1 MKTIAIIFAILL
13 ACLALGAQAET
24 VVLTTPDPFTDI
36 RMGSTVERAANGS
49 TKRSRAVT
57 IAFRKLYPCPSTG
70 KRTGACPG
78 WALDHP
84 IPLDCGGRD
93 IVANMQWLPDQIK
106 SAPGPYSKDHFE
118 RRIYGGRGISAGCP

>member
-1 MKTIAIIFAILL
+1 MKKILLAFVL
-13 ACLALGAQAET
+13 ACLALVALADT

-36 RMGSTVERAANGS
+36 RMGSTVERAANGT
-49 TKRSRAVT
+49 TKRSRAVI
-57 IAFRKLYPCPSTG
+57 IAFRKLYACPSTG

-78 WALDHP
+78 WAIDHP

-106 SAPGPYSKDHFE
+106 SAPGPFNKDHFE
-118 RRIYGGRGISAGCP
+118 RRVYGGRGISAGCP

>member
-1 MKTIAIIFAILL
+1 MKNIVIIFALL
-13 ACLALGAQAET
+13 WACLAPGVRAEA

-36 RMGSTVERAANGS
+36 RMGSTVERAANGT

-57 IAFRKLYPCPSTG
+57 IGFRKLYACPSTG

-78 WALDHP
+78 WAIDHV
-84 IPLDCGGRD
+84 IPLICGGRD

-106 SAPGPYSKDHFE
+106 SAPGAWNKDHFE
-118 RRIYGGRGISAGCP
+118 RRIYGGKGISAGCP